1 MAEKRV
7 IELNIETNE
16 KSLKAQLRAAQQE
29 VAALS
34 EKFGATSQAAIDA
47 AKRAAQLKDAIE
59 DAKNL
64 TDAFNPDAK
73 FNALSS
79 SIGGVLNGFQAYE
92 GALGLVGVESESLQK
107 TLLKVQ
113 SAMALSQGVQGLLE
127 AKDSFTQLGAVAMNA
142 LKGIRTGIA
151 ATGIGLFVVA
161 LGTVVAYWDDI
172 KAAVNNAS
180 KEQERYNQQQKRA
193 IQDSKDMRES
203 VSKESTA
210 FVSYISQLK
219 ATNNGSKERSTLISE
234 INKKYGTTLK
244 NLSDEAEFQAQLNK
258 EVKNYLEYQKAK
270 FTLQKNEEKITEN
283 LKNQDIIT
291 TKINNQKRRQI
302 EIEKELVDARKALSS
317 ASRVTTER
325 QIFSEY
331 DKLQQK
337 INSLNE
343 EHKKGKS
350 AIIEYNQS
358 LTNAEKRLD
367 SYGKSSLTA
376 QGQIDKLTYSGKKY
390 VEQTTE
396 NASTETNTISEIADL
411 KQQIFEEEL
420 KQNTDLVD
428 AQKKK
433 LKFDAEQRITDIK
446 NSTATSEQK
455 AKLIKLIEKNLNTD
469 LDKIDEEQKAKKQAV
484 IDEANRLKIDAEN
497 KYLLEIE
504 NLQEQNYQNSL
515 TENEREIQAV
525 NDKYF
530 ALEEAAKGNAEQEK
544 IIAEAKARELEEID
558 KKSKE
563 KQIAAENQ
571 LRQKRL
577 QLAGQ
582 AFTAIGDIIGAF
594 TTKNEKDARKQFEI
608 QKAFNLA
615 AAVTNTAM
623 AVTGALTAG
632 GNPIKLATGMQ
643 FVEAGIAAAVGA
655 ANIIKI
661 ASSKFG
667 GGGGGGG
674 NNAPAP
680 AGGGAAVMSPNFNV
694 VGSSGVNQLAQIQQQ
709 PTRAYVV
716 SGDVATG
723 LSLERNRLQ
732 NASF

>member
-64 TDAFNPDAK
+64 TDAYNPDAK
-73 FNALSS
+73 FKALTQSLS
-79 SIGGVLNGFQAYE
+79 GVLNGFQAFE
-92 GALGLVGVESESLQK
+92 GALGLVGVESEAVQES
-107 TLLKVQ
+107 LLKVQ
-113 SAMALSQGVQGLLE
+113 SAMALAQGVEGVLE
-127 AKDSFTQLGAVAMNA
+127 SVDSFKTLGAQVMKFGIVQKIVTAGQWLWNTAVAANPIGA
-142 LKGIRTGIA
+142 LTVAITGLIA
-151 ATGIGLFVVA
+151 AGYA
-161 LGTVVAYWDDI
+161 LVKYFQT
-172 KAAVNNAS
+172 
-180 KEQERYNQQQKRA
+180 
-193 IQDSKDMRES
+193 
-203 VSKESTA
+203 STA
-210 FVSYISQLK
+210 E
-219 ATNNGSKERSTLISE
+219 NE
-234 INKKYGTTLK
+234 K
-244 NLSDEAEFQAQLNK
+244 NA
-258 EVKNYLEYQKAK
+258 
-270 FTLQKNEEKITEN
+270 
-283 LKNQDIIT
+283 
-291 TKINNQKRRQI
+291 
-302 EIEKELVDARKALSS
+302 
-317 ASRVTTER
+317 AS
-325 QIFSEY
+325 
-331 DKLQQK
+331 
-337 INSLNE
+337 
-343 EHKKGKS
+343 
-350 AIIEYNQS
+350 
-358 LTNAEKRLD
+358 
-367 SYGKSSLTA
+367 
-376 QGQIDKLTYSGKKY
+376 
-390 VEQTTE
+390 
-396 NASTETNTISEIADL
+396 
-411 KQQIFEEEL
+411 
-420 KQNTDLVD
+420 
-428 AQKKK
+428 
-433 LKFDAEQRITDIK
+433 IK
-446 NSTATSEQK
+446 NSTRELKKQNLELEKSKTRLEENNKFQLDYARASGKSAQELRKLALANQEEELAMARKNKELAKSTYLREKDILASMKANDADEDVIKKQEELVKKYGEAAKQSREIAEQEYKDLVNLKRQQRIDIKQEQTDELKEKKENAQNIIDAQKEQSKAELEQIKEFNKQAKESNAARLRTDQENEEFAVTEKYKSQIALFKKHGKDTTQLEIAQANEINDIRLKYQNEEYAKLQEQK
-455 AKLIKLIEKNLNTD
+455 AKE
-469 LDKIDEEQKAKKQAV
+469 QAV

-497 KYLLEIE
+497 EYLLQIE

-674 NNAPAP
+674 NNATAP

>member
-64 TDAFNPDAK
+64 TDAYNPDAK
-73 FNALSS
+73 FKALTQSLS
-79 SIGGVLNGFQAYE
+79 GVLNGFQAFE
-92 GALGLVGVESESLQK
+92 GALGLVGVESEAVQES
-107 TLLKVQ
+107 LLKVQ
-113 SAMALSQGVQGLLE
+113 SAMALAQGVEGVLE
-127 AKDSFTQLGAVAMNA
+127 SVDSFKTLGAQVMKFGIVQKIVTAGQWLWNTAVAANPIGA
-142 LKGIRTGIA
+142 LTVAITGLIA
-151 ATGIGLFVVA
+151 AGYA
-161 LGTVVAYWDDI
+161 LVKYFQT
-172 KAAVNNAS
+172 
-180 KEQERYNQQQKRA
+180 
-193 IQDSKDMRES
+193 
-203 VSKESTA
+203 STA
-210 FVSYISQLK
+210 E
-219 ATNNGSKERSTLISE
+219 NE
-234 INKKYGTTLK
+234 K
-244 NLSDEAEFQAQLNK
+244 NA
-258 EVKNYLEYQKAK
+258 
-270 FTLQKNEEKITEN
+270 
-283 LKNQDIIT
+283 
-291 TKINNQKRRQI
+291 
-302 EIEKELVDARKALSS
+302 
-317 ASRVTTER
+317 AS
-325 QIFSEY
+325 
-331 DKLQQK
+331 
-337 INSLNE
+337 
-343 EHKKGKS
+343 
-350 AIIEYNQS
+350 
-358 LTNAEKRLD
+358 
-367 SYGKSSLTA
+367 
-376 QGQIDKLTYSGKKY
+376 
-390 VEQTTE
+390 
-396 NASTETNTISEIADL
+396 
-411 KQQIFEEEL
+411 
-420 KQNTDLVD
+420 
-428 AQKKK
+428 
-433 LKFDAEQRITDIK
+433 IK
-446 NSTATSEQK
+446 NSTRELKKQNLELEKSKTRLEENNKFQLDYARASGKSAQELRKLALANQEEELAMARKNKELAKSTYLREKDILASMKANDADEDVIKKQEELVKKYGEAAKQSREIAEQEYKDLVNLKRQQRIDIKQEQTDELKEKKENAQNIIDAQKEQSKAELEQIKEFNKQAKESNAARLRTDQENEEFAVTEKYKSQIALFKKHGKDTTQLEIAQANEINDIRLKYQNEEYAKLQEQK
-455 AKLIKLIEKNLNTD
+455 AKE
-469 LDKIDEEQKAKKQAV
+469 QAV

-497 KYLLEIE
+497 EYLLQIE

-563 KQIAAENQ
+563 KQIAAENE

-674 NNAPAP
+674 NNATAP